1 MKLARMALPMAALA
15 LVAGCSTPNGG
26 TAFEVDGDRVA
37 MDQVD
42 SSADGCARVIK
53 QDASALHGEVA
64 RMLLVG
70 SIGRAV
76 AEQAHTAITPAM
88 RSEALARLQG
98 DQLLADPQ
106 CATAVNAFADYA
118 AINQKL
124 GQAKV
129 AKAVKDLDV
138 KVNPRFGNWDASRSS
153 FTGASGSLSVEDISR
168 GEIVAGR

>member
-37 MDQVD
+37 MGQVD
-42 SSADGCARVIK
+42 SAADGCARVIK
-53 QDASALHGEVA
+53 QDAAAVHGEVA

-70 SIGRAV
+70 SIGQAI
-76 AEQAHTAITPAM
+76 AEQTRTAITPAM
-88 RSEALARLQG
+88 RSEALAKLQG
-98 DQLLADPQ
+98 EQLLADPQ

-118 AINQKL
+118 AINQEL
-124 GQAKV
+124 GQQKV
-129 AKAVKDLDV
+129 AQAVKGLDV
-138 KVNPRFGNWDASRSS
+138 KVNPRFGNWDASRGS
-153 FTGASGSLSVEDISR
+153 FTGASGSLSVQDIGQ